1 MTEIQTSH
9 KKIGLFFGSFN
20 PVHTGHL
27 IIGNY
32 MAGFTD
38 LDEVWFVVSP
48 HNPLKEKKTLLS
60 DVHRVTLVR
69 IATEDHTRLK
79 VCDIEMKLPRPSYTI
94 HTLTYL
100 AEDFPNHHFVL
111 IGGMDILTSFHKWKN
126 WEQILEQYELYI
138 YPRPGYEPGE
148 WANHPK
154 IKFIPAPLVEIS
166 ASFIREGI
174 RQDKNMDFFLP
185 TKVYEYLR
193 GMHFYEKKKNQAPKD

>member
-1 MTEIQTSH
+1 MTEMKPSH

-32 MAGFTD
+32 MAEFTD

-69 IATEDHTRLK
+69 MATEDHTRLK

-111 IGGMDILTSFHKWKN
+111 IGGMDILPSFHKWKN

-138 YPRPGYEPGE
+138 YPRPGYEPGQ
-148 WANHPK
+148 WADHPK

-185 TKVYEYLR
+185 TKVYEYMR
-193 GMHFYEKKKNQAPKD
+193 GMHFYEKKKSQTPKE